1 MILNRRDFARIASL
15 ATASRLPLPAPA
27 FANTPSH
34 PSGVQSYGVQL
45 YSIRQLAAL
54 NLPSALQHI
63 RAIGYTQVEFFWQQ
77 YTVPA
82 KQLRT
87 MVQDAGLTAP
97 SGLFHFAELESRIP
111 YASDLGLTYMVCPEI
126 PKQYTA
132 SPQAMQRAGAEF
144 NRIGENVRSAG
155 MHLAFHNANPEFAP
169 FHHTNLF
176 TLLMDNTDPHLL
188 GLEIDCYWAIQ
199 AGQDVLS
206 MLNKYRDRIHL
217 LHLKDRTASA
227 HTSYIQEPPPG
238 HFADV
243 GSGTIAW
250 RPILEQARAQGI
262 RYFFVDQDGSPNPP
276 LQSLQ
281 ASFTYLHS
289 LNL

>member
-15 ATASRLPLPAPA
+15 AAASRLPLPAPA
-27 FANTPSH
+27 LASTTP
-34 PSGVQSYGVQL
+34 QAYGVQL
-45 YSIRQLAAL
+45 YSVRELAAQ
-54 NLPSALQHI
+54 NLSATLKRI
-63 RAIGYTQVEFFWQQ
+63 RAVGYKQVEFFWQQ

-87 MVQDAGLTAP
+87 MVQDAGLTSP
-97 SGLFHFAELESRIP
+97 SGLFHFAELESHIT

-126 PKQYTA
+126 PKQYTG
-132 SPQAMQRAGAEF
+132 SPEAMQQAGEAF
-144 NRIGENVRSAG
+144 NRIGERVRSAG

-169 FHHTNLF
+169 FHHSSLF
-176 TLLMDNTDPHLL
+176 AMLMKNTDPQLL

-199 AGQDVLS
+199 AGQNVLS
-206 MLNKYRDRIHL
+206 MLNKYRGRVHL

-227 HTSYIQEPPPG
+227 RTSYIQEPPPG

-262 RYFFVDQDGSPNPP
+262 HYFFVDQDGSPNPP
-276 LQSLQ
+276 IQSLE
-281 ASFTYLHS
+281 ASFKYLS
-289 LNL
+289 GLDL